1 MGITQMSINSKWINK
16 LWSIPTMGYYSV
28 IKKKQTINIGNYMD
42 ESKSHYASEGSQTKK
57 EYIL

>member
-16 LWSIPTMGYYSV
+16 LWSIPAMGYYSV

-42 ESKSHYASEGSQTKK
+42 ESKSHYAS
-57 EYIL
+57 